1 MNASWVK
8 RARSITAGTDVTISG
23 LGASTGTYNVSGI
36 TAYTH
41 GIKYNGNYY
50 AGNGDAVG
58 LSLSH
63 GTKTGYTFS
72 QYTVTGG
79 GSLANPTTNSP
90 TLTMTDADQV
100 IGAEW
105 TANESLAT
113 PVTAATIMGE
123 TKYVTTFYHG
133 TLDYQLPAGALAY
146 TAEKDGSGKVV
157 FYRIGTNSNVIPHNT
172 AVIIV
177 ADTSADITLMKLPST
192 GVTAKT
198 GNILKGSDTEVT
210 VTAGKVNGKTPYV
223 LSVAGEPATLGFF
236 PFTGS
241 AIPAGKAY
249 YLDN

>member
-1 MNASWVK
+1 MSASWVK
-8 RARSITAGTDVTISG
+8 RARTITAGDDVTINN
-23 LGASTGTYNVSGI
+23 LGDGTEYDVSGI

-50 AGNGDAVG
+50 AGNGDAIG

-105 TANESLAT
+105 NANESLAI
-113 PVTAATIMGE
+113 PVTSATIMDE

-146 TAEKDGSGKVV
+146 TAGKDGDKVV
-157 FYRIGTNSNVIPHNT
+157 FYRIGTDSNVIPHNT

-177 ADTSADITLMKLPST
+177 ADSAGPLSLTKLDST
-192 GVTAKT
+192 DVTARD
-198 GNILKGSDTEVT
+198 GNILLGSDTDIAKPSGT
-210 VTAGKVNGKTPYV
+210 VCV
-223 LSVAGEPATLGFF
+223 LGVVDSVLGFY
-236 PFTGS
+236 PFTGNT
-241 AIPAGKAY
+241 IPAGKAY
-249 YLDN
+249 YVEN